1 MHDAGARLGDF
12 SGSLKL
18 RLGTSLEFQA
28 NLPRG
33 DGGRKQFW
41 WAVSGIWNVPWCHL
55 VLHPASSSAEGSFP
69 RCCAFEAAPCESE
82 HQNPPQVEG
91 THLPVAQGV
100 EGTAKLLLARSYLGP
115 WRVAPTLHCWAPGSG
130 KRGAAHGHRKKE
142 GTRSQGRYRRDTA
155 PREEAGGTQTDRQ
168 MDRQTDRKH
177 RERWQRNTWRKWGR
191 GRAAAAQWALAKPPV
206 SLSGWSGGNSP
217 V

>member
-1 MHDAGARLGDF
+1 MV
-12 SGSLKL
+12 
-18 RLGTSLEFQA
+18 
-28 NLPRG
+28 
-33 DGGRKQFW
+33 GGKQFW

-69 RCCAFEAAPCESE
+69 RCCAFRPPLVN
-82 HQNPPQVEG
+82 QNIRTLRRLG

-115 WRVAPTLHCWAPGSG
+115 GVAPTLHCWAPGSG
-130 KRGAAHGHRKKE
+130 RGAAHGHRKKE

-191 GRAAAAQWALAKPPV
+191 GGSCPVGPGQKPPV